1 MRILG
6 LIAIL
11 FVLMALQAVFLREAF
26 ASSQGGAQVQLKA
39 SRPLY
44 YLSAE

>member
-1 MRILG
+1 MRLLS
-6 LIAIL
+6 LIAVL
-11 FVLMALQAVFLREAF
+11 FVLMVLQAIFLREAF

-44 YLSAE
+44 YLSVE

>member
-1 MRILG
+1 MRLLG
-6 LIAIL
+6 LIIVFL
-11 FVLMALQAVFLREAF
+11 VLMALQMVAAREAF

-44 YLSAE
+44 YLGLQ

>member
-1 MRILG
+1 MRLLG
-6 LIAIL
+6 LVIVFL
-11 FVLMALQAVFLREAF
+11 VLMALQVMAAREAF

-44 YLSAE
+44 YLGLQ